1 MTDETYNGWTN
12 RETWAIQLHLSNNE
26 GDYNAMR
33 EQASEIWDE
42 DEAFLED
49 EISSEDRKSAAVG
62 TMAEYIKEWTEEVF
76 ESVLNSEEIR
86 AGYAN
91 TNEAARMFVSDVGS
105 WWRADFYEIA
115 EHWIDE
121 AIESAVKS

>member
-1 MTDETYNGWTN
+1 MSDEYNGWTN

-33 EQASEIWDE
+33 ERAVELVNETDQSVASPV
-42 DEAFLED
+42 AL
-49 EISSEDRKSAAVG
+49 
-62 TMAEYIKEWTEEVF
+62 MADYIKDWTEEVF
-76 ESVLNSEEIR
+76 DSVLTIEPGIFDDHGVSFS
-86 AGYAN
+86 
-91 TNEAARMFVSDVGS
+91 TQEARNFVSDVGS

-121 AIESAVKS
+121 ALESVAS